1 MVDFGQNIKYGFQ
14 CKVDSH
20 SVSRICI
27 APMDFEISPENWKGR
42 ADIVTDGAPRRIPL
56 WFTQRSS
63 RWPCEAPR
71 PNCPLCWTRNSRR
84 KLPHWRIT
92 MIATTKH
99 PTVHTNEY
107 NHTQILGRS
116 RIRKMFAKKITDLR
130 SHLES
135 IPDLYPP
142 HPRWNSL
149 RSGRKIRRNRHPWP
163 TRFVHFS
170 NNFITDLWSRGRE
183 STSIFCRLDQTYWF
197 SATNESI
204 KLASPG
210 VYFFANILRFSCVLA
225 AT

>member
-99 PTVHTNEY
+99 PTVHTISVAIGIFW
-107 NHTQILGRS
+107 TWVS
-116 RIRKMFAKKITDLR
+116 RKVRKTLTKSTIPLVSFQSSKFVSSKVRKKMDR
-130 SHLES
+130 
-135 IPDLYPP
+135 DRYGP
-142 HPRWNSL
+142 HQW
-149 RSGRKIRRNRHPWP
+149 I
-163 TRFVHFS
+163 
-170 NNFITDLWSRGRE
+170 
-183 STSIFCRLDQTYWF
+183 
-197 SATNESI
+197 
-204 KLASPG
+204 
-210 VYFFANILRFSCVLA
+210 
-225 AT
+225 